1 MLEVWYY
8 QMGKNMSNL
17 LRFRLIYVFI
27 FIFKDVTKLSVATY
41 QKVVIISFER
51 STQTEVRKRKK

>member
-1 MLEVWYY
+1 
-8 QMGKNMSNL
+8 MGKNMSNL